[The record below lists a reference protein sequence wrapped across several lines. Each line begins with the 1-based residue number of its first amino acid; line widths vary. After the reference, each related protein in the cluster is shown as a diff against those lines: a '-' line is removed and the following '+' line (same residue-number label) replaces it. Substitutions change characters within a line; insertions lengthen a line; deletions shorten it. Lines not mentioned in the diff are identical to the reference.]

1 MASHTLKCALLVVL
15 WPVSIGASSPTH
27 VFVDDCGLEQP
38 GQPAP
43 TPVPPRPFEVPVDDQ
58 TPPVLQRAALAP
70 AFLSGT
76 PLPRALGPGAL
87 KGKVIYLSPG
97 HGFTWTVSGALQQWT
112 TQRGNTNQIV
122 EDLVSTETVSQWLVP
137 MLENAGATV
146 IVVRETDFAPLTIVD
161 NADPQYQETGE
172 PFTDSSLKGWGRA
185 AEPLDGTVLPFT
197 LGTNRLVNAAATK
210 TATATFSAALTQE
223 GDYSVSIAYTSFSG
237 RVKDAHFVVVHAGGE
252 THFRVNQEQ
261 HGGTW
266 LRLGTFHFKANVP
279 AVVRMEND
287 STEPIADGV
296 VQNISVD
303 AVKFGGGVGNVTR
316 GQGTSQRPRAEESA
330 RYHAQLAGA
339 PLSVFAPNSNEP
351 SSDRTNDIGTRSRFA
366 AWQHPDGE
374 DAVYVAWHTNALN
387 GNVRGT
393 QTYVYG
399 SKSVDTCSLGADYA
413 GVAGSKEL
421 GAFIAAQL
429 ESGFRSPN
437 GFNEPT
443 WKSFGTRCA
452 NFGELNPMN
461 NSEMPGV
468 LLEIAFHDNV
478 KDAEALKAPLFRSVA
493 ARAIVQGIV
502 RYFASK
508 DGQPARYLPETPTH
522 VAAYWQ
528 AGNKVLLQWR
538 AAQRDFTQV
547 KGDVATSFRVYQ
559 SADGKA
565 WDDGVETTEPF
576 LLIERPDGQARYFR
590 VAAVNA
596 GGISFP
602 SGTVAARPSSPG
614 KPRVLLV
621 NAFDR
626 LERDLAPF
634 EEISQGALGP
644 VLRVFLK
651 NINDGSHSTA
661 HAEALSLA
669 GYGFDGVFR
678 ESLAA
683 DDVSLRDYQ
692 GVDWLSARGRSGG
705 VTPDAVEQTK
715 LKTFVTEGGK
725 LFYSGLVT
733 GADVFAQEA
742 LAVQVDGGVPV
753 TALNGA
759 GPLASLQNV
768 ALRSTGL
775 KPTDAFAVS
784 NLTPV
789 SPATTVAVAAGG
801 AVVGVQS
808 LNAAFLS
815 VPLEQVSVTEERSK
829 LIELVFQ
836 SLALQPFD
844 GGLVARDGGLT
855 PFDAGPEPQPPV
867 VDGGVVAALE
877 YAALGEVEGELAKKG
892 CGCDANA
899 GLVLAGI
906 AVVWVARRKRKS
918 MRPAG

>member
-1 MASHTLKCALLVVL
+1 MASHTLKCALLVAL
-15 WPVSIGASSPTH
+15 LPVSLGASPPAS
-27 VFVDDCGLEQP
+27 VFLEDCGLEQP
-38 GQPAP
+38 GQPRP
-43 TPVPPRPFEVPVDDQ
+43 VPVPPRPLEVPVDAQ
-58 TPPVLQRAALAP
+58 TPPVLQRATPAQ
-70 AFLSGT
+70 AFLTGT
-76 PLPRALGPGAL
+76 PLPKTQTPGAL
-87 KGKVIYLSPG
+87 KGKVVYLSPG
-97 HGFTWTVSGALQQWT
+97 HGFTWTVSGTLQQWT

-122 EDLVSTETVSQWLVP
+122 EDLVSTETASQWLVP

-146 IVVRETDFAPLTIVD
+146 IVVRETDFAPLTIID

-172 PFTDSSLKGWGRA
+172 PFSDSSLKGWGRA
-185 AEPLDGTVLPFT
+185 PEPIDGTVLPFT
-197 LGTNRLVNAAATK
+197 VGTNRLINAASTK
-210 TATATFSAALTQE
+210 TATATFTASLTQE

-266 LRLGTFHFKANVP
+266 LRLGTFHFKANTP
-279 AVVRMEND
+279 AAVRMEND
-287 STEPIADGV
+287 SSEPVTDGT

-316 GQGTSQRPRAEESA
+316 GQGPSQRPRAEESA

-351 SSDRTNDIGTRSRFA
+351 SSDRTNDVGTRSRFA

-399 SKSVDTCSLGADYA
+399 SESVNTCSLATHYA

-421 GAFIAAQL
+421 GALIAGQL

-461 NSEMPGV
+461 NPEMPGV

-478 KDAEALKAPLFRSVA
+478 KDADALKAPLFRSVA

-502 RYFASK
+502 RFFAAK
-508 DGQPARYLPETPTH
+508 DGQPARYVPEAPTH

-528 AGNKVLLQWR
+528 PGNKVLVQWR
-538 AAQRDFTQV
+538 GPKKDVTQV
-547 KGDVATSFRVYQ
+547 QGDEATSFRVYQ

-565 WDDGVETTEPF
+565 WDDGIETAETF
-576 LLIERPDGQARYFR
+576 LLVERPDGQARYFR
-590 VAAVNA
+590 VASVNA

-626 LERDLAPF
+626 FDKDLAPF
-634 EEISQGALGP
+634 EDLSQVGLGQ

-651 NINDGSHSTA
+651 NINESSNASA
-661 HAEALSLA
+661 HAEAMSLA
-669 GYGFDGVFR
+669 GYGFDAVFR

-692 GVDWLSARGRSGG
+692 GVDWLSGRGQSNG
-705 VTPDAVEQTK
+705 VTPELSEQTK
-715 LKTFVTEGGK
+715 LKTFVSEGGK
-725 LFYSGLVT
+725 LFYSGLVS
-733 GADVFAQEA
+733 GADGFAAET
-742 LAVQVDGGVPV
+742 LAAQGDGGVSLG
-753 TALNGA
+753 ALNGA
-759 GPLASLQNV
+759 GALVSLQNV

-775 KPTDAFAVS
+775 KPAEVFPVLNLIPLTPATAFAV
-784 NLTPV
+784 T
-789 SPATTVAVAAGG
+789 AGG

-808 LNAAFLS
+808 TNAAFLS
-815 VPLEQVSVTEERSK
+815 VPLEQVLVAEERSK
-829 LIELVFQ
+829 LLDLSFQ
-836 SLALQPFD
+836 SLGLQPFD
-844 GGLVARDGGLT
+844 GGLSARDGGLV
-855 PFDAGPEPQPPV
+855 PFDAGPEPQPPAGDAGSV
-867 VDGGVVAALE
+867 SDLE
-877 YAALGEVEGELAKKG
+877 YEALGAIEGEFAKKG
-892 CGCDANA
+892 CGCNSVA
-899 GLVLAGI
+899 GPLFAAFF
-906 AVVWVARRKRKS
+906 AVWSLSRKRK
-918 MRPAG
+918 PQL